1 MEDSSLALQ
10 THDGET
16 EDGKDAN
23 ENGDG
28 AQQIR
33 SIHTKLTRRGHTK
46 SRRGCLTC
54 KRRRVKCP
62 EDQPACHNCV
72 RLGLVC
78 EYSFKNN
85 PSAPLQSTGGQF
97 NLKDLRLFHHFVLH
111 AYPPLPLQGKAV
123 WDGITSY
130 SHNYEFL
137 VHAMLGLA
145 ASHLCLSGGGDHEA
159 EALEHRVKSIKLLNQ
174 ALCRPSTSKIDSDAR
189 FSTLMVLTF
198 QSSYMP
204 DGMLEV
210 FHMIR
215 GCMILTKSTL
225 PKYAMVLF
233 TKFSSDGADEENP
246 QVTRNSVQQTSTFLT
261 NASASLTSLR
271 EMCQTKFEKQYLGIL
286 ENLVV
291 MASVSNMDT
300 LLAVSSAYNVFGEP
314 DQADF
319 NHFMDSHNHVAQ
331 LLVAHFFI
339 LEYVIGRKV
348 LTPFIAAF
356 PFRETMIRTWIE
368 RLATKLAPEHAA
380 YLDWPL
386 QMLEVMELAYLDL
399 PEIPNLRTSDCL
411 PQSVDEC
418 SS

>member
-1 MEDSSLALQ
+1 MEDSSTALQ
-10 THDGET
+10 IYDGET
-16 EDGKDAN
+16 
-23 ENGDG
+23 GDG
-28 AQQIR
+28 ETATKNGGGAGQIR
-33 SIHTKLTRRGHTK
+33 SIHKLTRRGHTK

-62 EDQPACHNCV
+62 EDQPECSSCV
-72 RLGLVC
+72 RLGLTC
-78 EYSFKNN
+78 EYPLKNN

-111 AYPPLPLQGKAV
+111 AYPPLPLHGKAV
-123 WDGITSY
+123 WDDITSY

-137 VHAMLGLA
+137 VHSMLGLA

-174 ALCRPSTSKIDSDAR
+174 ALCKPPTSKTESDAR

-204 DGMLEV
+204 DGMLEI

-215 GCMILTKSTL
+215 GCMVLTKSTL
-225 PKYAMVLF
+225 PKYAMSLF
-233 TKFSSDGADEENP
+233 TKFASGGGDKKLHEVTENSSQP
-246 QVTRNSVQQTSTFLT
+246 TSLFLT
-261 NASASLTSLR
+261 NASASLKLLR
-271 EMCQTKFEKQYLGIL
+271 DLCHTRFEKQYLGIL
-286 ENLVV
+286 ENLLS

-300 LLAVSSAYNVFGEP
+300 LLAISSAYNVFGEP

-319 NHFMDSHNHVAQ
+319 NHFMDSQNHVAQ

-348 LTPFIAAF
+348 LASFMSAF
-356 PFRETMIRTWIE
+356 SFRETMLRTWIK
-368 RLATKLAPEHAA
+368 RLATKLAPEHVS

-386 QMLEVMELAYLDL
+386 RMLEVIELAYLDL
-399 PEIPNLRTSDCL
+399 PEIPNLRISD
-411 PQSVDEC
+411 
-418 SS
+418 